1 MSLLSHN
8 WLESNLPRAKI
19 LEVGELLDPYDRLQ
33 VQWDKHTKVPFLGWT
48 NIKFKL
54 LDESGSTVVG
64 QL

>member
-33 VQWDKHTKVPFLGWT
+33 VQWDKHTEVPFLGWT
-48 NIKFKL
+48 NKKFKL
-54 LDESGSTVVG
+54 LDESGSTVG